1 MRHAALPFACGT
13 TCNPLRGV
21 CRPNTWCNTV
31 QRSRPISVG
40 GCLGGRGTQ
49 ARRLSSC
56 PRHRSSFLRRE
67 ELLLPPALDI
77 TTGWCRGRFRGFS
90 DLPDARAAACLSHI
104 SFDLTHMSSICSWT
118 QEVSP
123 AALQGSVNPPK
134 SGSHLS
140 STALVS

>member
-1 MRHAALPFACGT
+1 MLRSPLHAGPHAIPPLSLQVKHLVQYRPTIASDLSRRLP
-13 TCNPLRGV
+13 REH
-21 CRPNTWCNTV
+21 
-31 QRSRPISVG
+31 
-40 GCLGGRGTQ
+40 GTQ

-77 TTGWCRGRFRGFS
+77 TTGWCKGRFRGFS

-123 AALQGSVNPPK
+123 AALQGSVNPPR

-140 STALVS
+140 STAPVS